1 MRPPSIVA
9 LLLMCLAGSLAIAQ
23 QRTPTAHAPSDV
35 LNTWIAE
42 HAVAVRSIDPM
53 DEDFSDLE
61 PLVDAIGSSRVV
73 QLGEPSHGAGS
84 AFAAKVRLIKFLH
97 QRMGFDVL
105 AWESGLYDVEASE
118 AGLRAGDDAAASA
131 RRGIFPIWS
140 TSEEIRPLFEY
151 AKESR
156 ASSRPLVMAGFDA
169 NRTGRPYEE
178 FPAELRSFVD
188 AVRDPALRDEAVRA
202 ATDVIDAFDEIS
214 AYAKA
219 GLAHWAEL
227 SRAGT
232 TGDALAEALA
242 AWERETGA
250 ALRPGPDAIER
261 LRPAID
267 RLTELFDR
275 NAGAFAEIAGDR
287 RRGFMARAVV
297 NLGFQGVELYEE
309 FGVPVPP
316 PIAQVVV
323 ENRRDALM
331 AENLRWLIEEGY
343 PDRKIIVWAHNAHVM
358 NAYYEA
364 PNFNTISLEAVPN
377 SMKTM
382 GVHLAEWLG
391 DDLYTIGI
399 TAYEGQDELIGNP
412 ATAMVIPPA
421 PEGSVEE
428 RLHRLGYAHAFL
440 DLRAARGE
448 ADHPLGGPQTMRVPK
463 YDSVEI
469 ADATQPYDAIFYIAR
484 MEAATLIR

>member
-1 MRPPSIVA
+1 MRLPSIAV
-9 LLLMCLAGSLAIAQ
+9 LLVVCLARWSVIAQ
-23 QRTPTAHAPSDV
+23 QPTATVNAGD
-35 LNTWIAE
+35 LETWVAD

-61 PLVDAIGSSRVV
+61 PLLDAIGSARVV

-97 QRMGFDVL
+97 QRMGFDVV
-105 AWESGLYDVEASE
+105 AWESGLYDVESSE
-118 AGLRAGDDAAASA
+118 AGLRAGVDAVASA

-151 AKESR
+151 AKESH
-156 ASSRPLVMAGFDA
+156 AGPRPLVMAGFDA

-202 ATDVIDAFDEIS
+202 VTAVIDAFDEVS
-214 AYAKA
+214 AYSKT
-219 GLAHWAEL
+219 GLAQWAEL

-242 AWERETGA
+242 KWERETGA
-250 ALRPGPDAIER
+250 ALRPGPEAIER
-261 LRPAID
+261 LEPAVA

-275 NAGAFAEIAGDR
+275 NAEAFAEIAGDR
-287 RRGFMARAVV
+287 RRGFMARALV
-297 NLGFQGVELYEE
+297 NLGFQGAKLYEQ
-309 FGVPVPP
+309 FGVPAPP
-316 PIAQVVV
+316 PIAPVVE

-364 PNFNTISLEAVPN
+364 PTFKTISLEPAPDT
-377 SMKTM
+377 MKTM
-382 GVHLAEWLG
+382 GVFLAEWLG
-391 DDLYTIGI
+391 DDVYTIGI
-399 TAYEGQDELIGNP
+399 TAYEGNDELIGRP
-412 ATAMVIPPA
+412 DTAKAIPPA
-421 PEGSVEE
+421 LEGSIEE

-448 ADHPLGGPQTMRVPK
+448 ADPPLGGAQTIRVPK
-463 YDSVEI
+463 YDNVEI
-469 ADATQPYDAIFYIAR
+469 TDATQPYDAIFYIAR
-484 MEAATLIR
+484 MEPATVIR